1 MRGLDLLSPS
11 HSPKLLADP
20 ELADLSVQINQM
32 WPSLPEPLPLAWTET
47 PLVSIDR
54 SGVPWVIGPLVST
67 RRLEVVAMLRPG
79 HQRMPVRLS
88 KRTARRLWLVTAL
101 DMVAVA
107 WMIAVGTWLDQTS
120 RLTKVITLGGN
131 HLLVLIM
138 ALVGF
143 LVFAS
148 GAVVTNGFRS
158 ASKLGLTL
166 ITAGCIISV
175 AALAGALSV
184 LLLFMLGA
192 LLLGFLA
199 RMFLGR

>member
-1 MRGLDLLSPS
+1 MLS
-11 HSPKLLADP
+11 
-20 ELADLSVQINQM
+20 
-32 WPSLPEPLPLAWTET
+32 
-47 PLVSIDR
+47 
-54 SGVPWVIGPLVST
+54 
-67 RRLEVVAMLRPG
+67 
-79 HQRMPVRLS
+79 
-88 KRTARRLWLVTAL
+88 AL

-107 WMIAVGTWLDQTS
+107 WMIAVGTWLDQSS

-131 HLLVLIM
+131 HMLVLIM

-143 LVFAS
+143 LVLAS

-175 AALAGALSV
+175 ATLAGALS
-184 LLLFMLGA
+184 LLLLSMLAA
-192 LLLGFLA
+192 LPLGFLA

>member
-1 MRGLDLLSPS
+1 
-11 HSPKLLADP
+11 
-20 ELADLSVQINQM
+20 
-32 WPSLPEPLPLAWTET
+32 
-47 PLVSIDR
+47 
-54 SGVPWVIGPLVST
+54 
-67 RRLEVVAMLRPG
+67 MLRPG
-79 HQRMPVRLS
+79 PQRTPVRLS
-88 KRTARRLWLVTAL
+88 KRTARRLWMLSAL

-120 RLTKVITLGGN
+120 KLTRVITLGG
-131 HLLVLIM
+131 HHALVLIM

-143 LVFAS
+143 AVLAT

-158 ASKLGLTL
+158 ANKLGLTL

-175 AALAGALSV
+175 ATLAGALSV
-184 LLLFMLGA
+184 LLLLMLGA

>member
-1 MRGLDLLSPS
+1 M
-11 HSPKLLADP
+11 
-20 ELADLSVQINQM
+20 
-32 WPSLPEPLPLAWTET
+32 
-47 PLVSIDR
+47 
-54 SGVPWVIGPLVST
+54 
-67 RRLEVVAMLRPG
+67 
-79 HQRMPVRLS
+79 RLS
-88 KRTARRLWLVTAL
+88 KRTGRRLWLVTAL

-131 HLLVLIM
+131 HALVLIM

-143 LVFAS
+143 LVLGS

-158 ASKLGLTL
+158 ANKLGLTL
-166 ITAGCIISV
+166 ITAGCIIYV
-175 AALAGALSV
+175 ATLAGALS
-184 LLLFMLGA
+184 LLLLSMIAA

>member
-1 MRGLDLLSPS
+1 
-11 HSPKLLADP
+11 
-20 ELADLSVQINQM
+20 
-32 WPSLPEPLPLAWTET
+32 
-47 PLVSIDR
+47 
-54 SGVPWVIGPLVST
+54 
-67 RRLEVVAMLRPG
+67 MLRPPP
-79 HQRMPVRLS
+79 QRTPVRLS
-88 KRTARRLWLVTAL
+88 KRTGRRLWILAAL

-120 RLTKVITLGGN
+120 KLTKVITLGGH

-143 LVFAS
+143 AVLAS
-148 GAVVTNGFRS
+148 GAFVTNGFRS
-158 ASKLGLTL
+158 ANKLGLTL

-175 AALAGALSV
+175 ATLAGALS
-184 LLLFMLGA
+184 LLLLCMLAA

>member
-1 MRGLDLLSPS
+1 
-11 HSPKLLADP
+11 
-20 ELADLSVQINQM
+20 
-32 WPSLPEPLPLAWTET
+32 
-47 PLVSIDR
+47 
-54 SGVPWVIGPLVST
+54 
-67 RRLEVVAMLRPG
+67 MLRRTPE
-79 HQRMPVRLS
+79 RMPVRLS
-88 KRTARRLWLVTAL
+88 KRNARRLWMVTAL

-120 RLTKVITLGGN
+120 RLTKVITLGG
-131 HLLVLIM
+131 HHALVLIM

-143 LVFAS
+143 LILAS

-158 ASKLGLTL
+158 ANKLGLTL

-175 AALAGALSV
+175 ATLAGALSA
-184 LLLFMLGA
+184 LLLVILAA

>member
-1 MRGLDLLSPS
+1 
-11 HSPKLLADP
+11 
-20 ELADLSVQINQM
+20 
-32 WPSLPEPLPLAWTET
+32 
-47 PLVSIDR
+47 
-54 SGVPWVIGPLVST
+54 
-67 RRLEVVAMLRPG
+67 MLRPG
-79 HQRMPVRLS
+79 SQRMPVRLS

-101 DMVAVA
+101 NMVAVA
-107 WMIAVGTWLDQTS
+107 WMIAVGNWLDQTS

-131 HLLVLIM
+131 HVLVLIM

-143 LVFAS
+143 LVLAS

-175 AALAGALSV
+175 ATLAGALSL

>member
-1 MRGLDLLSPS
+1 MSELALLTPS
-11 HSPKLLADP
+11 HSPKLLADL
-20 ELADLSVQINQM
+20 ELAELSVQKR
-32 WPSLPEPLPLAWTET
+32 PRPDHLRHHRTHTAPARPT
-47 PLVSIDR
+47 
-54 SGVPWVIGPLVST
+54 VPVVPT
-67 RRLEVVAMLRPG
+67 RRLEVVARLRPPP
-79 HQRMPVRLS
+79 QRTPVKLS
-88 KRTARRLWLVTAL
+88 KRTGRRLWIVTAL

-107 WMIAVGTWLDQTS
+107 WMIAVGNWLDQTS

-143 LVFAS
+143 LVLAS
-148 GAVVTNGFRS
+148 AAVVTNGFRS
-158 ASKLGLTL
+158 ANKLGLTL

-175 AALAGALSV
+175 ATLAGALS
-184 LLLFMLGA
+184 LLLLSMLAA